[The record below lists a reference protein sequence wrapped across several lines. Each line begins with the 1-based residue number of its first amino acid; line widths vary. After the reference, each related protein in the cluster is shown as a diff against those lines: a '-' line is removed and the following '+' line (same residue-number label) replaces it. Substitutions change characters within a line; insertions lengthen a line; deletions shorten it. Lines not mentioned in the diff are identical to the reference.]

1 MTLGMV
7 AASCGRQEGSDKG
20 LLRGFGGTSEEVSLA
35 VVKPGIW
42 GWSRVTSGRRFQ
54 GECWGNLICG
64 SKGMGWGMGG
74 MSLLIE
80 LLILINCIE
89 NSHV

>member
-1 MTLGMV
+1 MV
-7 AASCGRQEGSDKG
+7 AASCGRQDGSDKG

-64 SKGMGWGMGG
+64 SKGMGWGMGRG
-74 MSLLIE
+74 GAGKSLLIE